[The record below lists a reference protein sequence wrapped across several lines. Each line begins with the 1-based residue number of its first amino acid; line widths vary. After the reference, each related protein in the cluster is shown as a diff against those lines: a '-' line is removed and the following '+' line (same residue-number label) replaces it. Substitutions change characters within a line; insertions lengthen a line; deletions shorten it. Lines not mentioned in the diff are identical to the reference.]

1 MPLDGVVFSRL
12 IENNGLAVNRVPDRI
27 SRMGSQIAGILGV
40 RKFWL
45 VGFKL
50 ERFAIKKSCYRKNCS
65 AVDLIFT
72 SRITFPFEITI
83 ERLYVRYMHKQKV
96 TKLMPTRTS

>member
-1 MPLDGVVFSRL
+1 MIARWISSSRTFSRQWVEPVGRGGGGVLPIIWSNEDVPLDGVVFSRL

-27 SRMGSQIAGILGV
+27 SRMRSQIAGILGV

-50 ERFAIKKSCYRKNCS
+50 ER
-65 AVDLIFT
+65 L
-72 SRITFPFEITI
+72 
-83 ERLYVRYMHKQKV
+83 QKE
-96 TKLMPTRTS
+96 L